1 MKSPIV
7 ILHYTCPPVVG
18 GVEQLIA
25 VHAGLLA
32 DRGYPTRIVTG
43 KGEPFRPDVPV
54 DLMPSLYSKDPEL
67 LAINEELDR
76 GVVSDRFYAM
86 AEGIYRALS
95 VALAGVGL
103 CIVHNAFTLHFNLP
117 LTAALARM
125 VKQERCPRIVAW
137 CHDVSWKNELYIPKM
152 RESYPWTLLKEPLDG
167 VSYVA
172 VSELRRS
179 ELADLMG
186 VSPERFTVVPA
197 GVDPATQLKLEPE
210 TIELLHR
217 LKLLEGDLLMLAP
230 VRITKRKNLELSIRI
245 THALLQS
252 GVDAR
257 LVVTGPPGPHNIRS
271 GDYVE
276 ELRSL
281 RSELGVEREV
291 ILLFEHTSTDDAYP
305 VTDRMMYD
313 LYSISD
319 LLLFSSAQEGFGIPL
334 IEAGLLKLPVFCS
347 NIPPFR
353 EIGQDNVNYFE
364 LDDRPEEIASR
375 IRNWMEEDRV
385 FRFRKRV
392 LSQYW
397 WDSVFSGRIE
407 PLLEGRER

>member
-1 MKSPIV
+1 MNKPSIA
-7 ILHYTCPPVVG
+7 ILHYTCPPTVG

-32 DRGYPTRIVTG
+32 ERGYPTRIVTG

-54 DLMPSLYSKDPEL
+54 DLLPSLYSKDPEL

-86 AEGIYRALS
+86 ANGIYRSLYAT
-95 VALAGVGL
+95 LAGVEL
-103 CIVHNAFTLHFNLP
+103 CVVHNAFTLHFNLP
-117 LTAALARM
+117 LTAALVRIVEM
-125 VKQERCPRIVAW
+125 GIRTHIVAW
-137 CHDVSWKNELYIPKM
+137 CHDVSWKNDLYIPKM
-152 RESYPWTLLKEPLDG
+152 RNTYPWTLLKQPLEG
-167 VSYVA
+167 VRYVA

-186 VSPERFTVVPA
+186 VPPERFRVIPA
-197 GVDPATQLKLEPE
+197 GVAPEVQLKLEPE
-210 TIELLHR
+210 TVNLLRR
-217 LKLLEGDLLMLAP
+217 LKLLDADLLMLAP
-230 VRITKRKNLELSIRI
+230 VRITKRKNLEMSIRI

-252 GVDAR
+252 GVDAK

-281 RSELGVEREV
+281 RRDLGVEKEV
-291 ILLFEHTSTDDAYP
+291 VFLFEHIQTDGAYP

-313 LYSISD
+313 LYKLSD
-319 LLLFSSAQEGFGIPL
+319 LLLFSSTQEGFGIPL
-334 IEAGLLKLPVFCS
+334 IEAGSLKLPVFCS

-353 EIGQDNVNYFE
+353 EIGLDSVNYFE
-364 LDDRPEEIASR
+364 LEDKPEEVAGR
-375 IRNWMEEDRV
+375 IRGWMREDKA
-385 FRFRKRV
+385 FRFRRSV

-397 WDSVFSGRIE
+397 WDTIFDNRIE
-407 PLLEGRER
+407 PLLEGR